1 MSLYAEAVKEAE
13 RHKWIE
19 SQKHGRDLG
28 QAAIR
33 DWYRN
38 YWNRFCRWRRM
49 EHLQGTRR
57 WREFG
62 EGRSAIDDGGSLPGG
77 ESFEGIAGLRRALV
91 NKPDVFVTTLAEK
104 LLTFALGRGVD
115 YRDAPAIRQIRRA
128 VEQAD
133 YKFSSLIVAITRSAP
148 FQMRSTAQPW

>member
-28 QAAIR
+28 EAAIR
-33 DWYRN
+33 EWYRN

-62 EGRSAIDDGGSLPGG
+62 DDDFGHLHVLIVTGDLLVDRILDRVYAGHENLSIINWALCWGLPM
-77 ESFEGIAGLRRALV
+77 ERVIRILAQLDVNRAHLDP
-91 NKPDVFVTTLAEK
+91 N
-104 LLTFALGRGVD
+104 ALG
-115 YRDAPAIRQIRRA
+115 
-128 VEQAD
+128 
-133 YKFSSLIVAITRSAP
+133 
-148 FQMRSTAQPW
+148 

>member
-19 SQKHGRDLG
+19 SQKQGRDLG
-28 QAAIR
+28 EAAIR

-38 YWNRFCRWRRM
+38 YWGRFCRWRRM

-62 EGRSAIDDGGSLPGG
+62 DDDFGHLHVLIITGDLLVDRILDRVYAGHENLCIINWALCWGLPMERVLRILAQLDVNRAHLDAGSLG
-77 ESFEGIAGLRRALV
+77 
-91 NKPDVFVTTLAEK
+91 
-104 LLTFALGRGVD
+104 
-115 YRDAPAIRQIRRA
+115 
-128 VEQAD
+128 
-133 YKFSSLIVAITRSAP
+133 
-148 FQMRSTAQPW
+148 

>member
-19 SQKHGRDLG
+19 SQKHGRDMG
-28 QAAIR
+28 EPAIR

-62 EGRSAIDDGGSLPGG
+62 DDDFGQLQVLIVTGDLLVERILDRVYAGHENLTIINWALHWGLPM
-77 ESFEGIAGLRRALV
+77 ERVIRILAQLDVNRAHLD
-91 NKPDVFVTTLAEK
+91 PG
-104 LLTFALGRGVD
+104 ALG
-115 YRDAPAIRQIRRA
+115 
-128 VEQAD
+128 
-133 YKFSSLIVAITRSAP
+133 
-148 FQMRSTAQPW
+148 

>member
-19 SQKHGRDLG
+19 SQKQGRDLG
-28 QAAIR
+28 DAAIR

-38 YWNRFCRWRRM
+38 YWSRFCRWRRM

-62 EGRSAIDDGGSLPGG
+62 DDDFGQLHVLIITGDLLVDRILDRVYAGHENLCIINWALCWGLPMERVLRILAQLDVNRAHLDAGSLG
-77 ESFEGIAGLRRALV
+77 
-91 NKPDVFVTTLAEK
+91 
-104 LLTFALGRGVD
+104 
-115 YRDAPAIRQIRRA
+115 
-128 VEQAD
+128 
-133 YKFSSLIVAITRSAP
+133 
-148 FQMRSTAQPW
+148 

>member
-28 QAAIR
+28 EDAIR

-62 EGRSAIDDGGSLPGG
+62 DDDFGQLHVLIVTGDLLVDRILDRVYAGHENLNIINWALRWGLPM
-77 ESFEGIAGLRRALV
+77 ERVIRILAQLDVNRAHLD
-91 NKPDVFVTTLAEK
+91 PDVF
-104 LLTFALGRGVD
+104 G
-115 YRDAPAIRQIRRA
+115 
-128 VEQAD
+128 
-133 YKFSSLIVAITRSAP
+133 
-148 FQMRSTAQPW
+148 

>member
-62 EGRSAIDDGGSLPGG
+62 DDDFGHLHVLIVTGDLLVDRILDRVYAGQENLNIIDWALKWGLPM
-77 ESFEGIAGLRRALV
+77 ERVIRILAQLDVNRAHLD
-91 NKPDVFVTTLAEK
+91 PG
-104 LLTFALGRGVD
+104 ALG
-115 YRDAPAIRQIRRA
+115 
-128 VEQAD
+128 
-133 YKFSSLIVAITRSAP
+133 
-148 FQMRSTAQPW
+148 